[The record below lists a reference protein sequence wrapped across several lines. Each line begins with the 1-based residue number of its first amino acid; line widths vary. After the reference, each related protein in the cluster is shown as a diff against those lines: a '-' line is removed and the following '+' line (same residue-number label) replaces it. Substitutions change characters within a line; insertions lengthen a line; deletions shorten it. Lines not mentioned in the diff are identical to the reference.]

1 VPVPDLHAT
10 TQHEIEVA
18 VIEMQGIVV
27 QLRTE
32 QDAAIRTALTG
43 RFEVLRTNVN
53 DMTSAAYGLSKQ
65 EMTAIVGD

>member
-1 VPVPDLHAT
+1 
-10 TQHEIEVA
+10 
-18 VIEMQGIVV
+18 MQGIVV

-53 DMTSAAYGLSKQ
+53 DMISAAYGLSKQ

>member
-10 TQHEIEVA
+10 TQHQIEVA

-43 RFEVLRTNVN
+43 RFEVLRTDVN
-53 DMTSAAYGLSKQ
+53 DMISAAYGLSKQ
-65 EMTAIVGD
+65 G

>member
-1 VPVPDLHAT
+1 VRVPDLHAT
-10 TQHEIEVA
+10 TQHQIEVA

-53 DMTSAAYGLSKQ
+53 DMISAAYGLSKQ
-65 EMTAIVGD
+65 EMTAIVAD